1 MNNPNK
7 SRVAIIEPSPVIR
20 LGMKKILEEN
30 ARFTV
35 TGVYCDLQ
43 SFKDTKKDQFFDM
56 ILVNPTTIHFH
67 RPFSVKNI
75 FSDYPDTIIAAI
87 HYEYVDSE
95 TLAGFDGV
103 LNIYDDEAKMM
114 RKLQQMTN
122 AIGNRNNDKTENVDL
137 SDREKEILIS
147 VAKGLT
153 NKEIAD
159 KHFISIHTVVS
170 HRKNISRKTGI
181 KTVAGL
187 TLYATFNNLISQED
201 LQNYELRN

>member
-1 MNNPNK
+1 MGNPNK
-7 SRVAIIEPSPVIR
+7 NRIAIIEPSPVIR

-43 SFKDTKKDQFFDM
+43 SFREAKENKNFDI
-56 ILVNPTTIHFH
+56 ILINPAIVNFH
-67 RPFSVKNI
+67 RQFAVRSLFP
-75 FSDYPDTIIAAI
+75 DYPNTIIAAI
-87 HYEYVDSE
+87 LYGYVDNE

-103 LNIYDDEAKMM
+103 LGIYDDSVKMVK
-114 RKLQQMTN
+114 KLQRITQTLVSRN
-122 AIGNRNNDKTENVDL
+122 ADKTENVDL

-159 KHFISIHTVVS
+159 KHFISVHTVVS

-201 LQNYELRN
+201 L